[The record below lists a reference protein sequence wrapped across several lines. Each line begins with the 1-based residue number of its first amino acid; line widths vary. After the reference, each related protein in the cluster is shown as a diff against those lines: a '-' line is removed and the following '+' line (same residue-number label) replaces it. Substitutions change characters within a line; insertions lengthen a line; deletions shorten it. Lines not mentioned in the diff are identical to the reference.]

1 MLKRGRRDVG
11 PPGFS
16 SASRW
21 RGGMNGALLLLSLLL
36 LLVVS
41 DEPEVVGG
49 PGGSLISVVESR
61 GVLVMV
67 GVVVVAD
74 DADPATVS
82 ENDGSTKFSGAS
94 VGSSP
99 PLMNI
104 TAAMRTPMTAM
115 PAALAPTTASV
126 ELCHGSDR
134 WLTPI
139 SSTNSSS
146 SNPSSRSGPVTAI
159 DINPPTC
166 DNARSVQLR
175 NHLGGEQVQVI
186 EVGHVQKLQVDP
198 LHADLGEAAE
208 LVDDLVRR
216 PRQR

>member
-1 MLKRGRRDVG
+1 M
-11 PPGFS
+11 
-16 SASRW
+16 
-21 RGGMNGALLLLSLLL
+21 
-36 LLVVS
+36 
-41 DEPEVVGG
+41 
-49 PGGSLISVVESR
+49 ISVVESL

-74 DADPATVS
+74 DADSATVS
-82 ENDGSTKFSGAS
+82 EKDGSTKFSGAS

-99 PLMNI
+99 PLTNI
-104 TAAMRTPMTAM
+104 TAATRTPMTAT
-115 PAALAPTTASV
+115 PAALAPTTARV
-126 ELCHGSDR
+126 ELCQGSDGSS
-134 WLTPI
+134 PPN

-146 SNPSSRSGPVTAI
+146 SNSSSRSGPVTAT

-166 DNARSVQLR
+166 GNAGSAELR

-198 LHADLGEAAE
+198 LHTDLGERAE

-216 PRQR
+216 AHQR

>member
-1 MLKRGRRDVG
+1 MLKRGRREVG

-21 RGGMNGALLLLSLLL
+21 RGRVNGALLLLLSLGVV
-36 LLVVS
+36 LVF

-49 PGGSLISVVESR
+49 AGGALISVVEIL

-67 GVVVVAD
+67 GVVVVAE
-74 DADPATVS
+74 DADSGAVS

-94 VGSSP
+94 VGWSP

-115 PAALAPTTASV
+115 PAALAPTTARV
-126 ELCHGSDR
+126 ELCHGSDGSSA
-134 WLTPI
+134 PN
-139 SSTNSSS
+139 SSTNSAS
-146 SNPSSRSGPVTAI
+146 SNSSSRSGPVTAT

-166 DNARSVQLR
+166 ANAWSAQLR
-175 NHLGGEQVQVI
+175 NHLGGEQVEVI

-198 LHADLGEAAE
+198 LYADLGERAE

-216 PRQR
+216 THQR